1 MAYSWAS
8 SGCFGMCFLFFQS
21 EGATS
26 QSSFSGLGQERN
38 SVSNKMDGF
47 SSSLNPQSTLIHRQN
62 GSFESRE
69 PLTQESL
76 KQKYLDSPQANG
88 AFKRSLGEQT
98 AVDSGGPSQFST
110 PSSRSLSPNR

>member
-1 MAYSWAS
+1 MGIKLLFRNVLPS
-8 SGCFGMCFLFFQS
+8 FFFQR
-21 EGATS
+21 EDATS

-38 SVSNKMDGF
+38 SVSNKMDGP
-47 SSSLNPQSTLIHRQN
+47 SSSVNPQSTLIHRQN

-76 KQKYLDSPQANG
+76 KQKYLDSPQSNG
-88 AFKRSLGEQT
+88 AFKRSLGEQN

-110 PSSRSLSPNR
+110 PSSQSLSPNR

>member
-1 MAYSWAS
+1 MGIKWL
-8 SGCFGMCFLFFQS
+8 FWNVLPFFQS
-21 EGATS
+21 EDATS
-26 QSSFSGLGQERN
+26 QSSIGGLGQERN
-38 SVSNKMDGF
+38 SSNKMDGP
-47 SSSLNPQSTLIHRQN
+47 SSSVNPQSTLIHHQN

-88 AFKRSLGEQT
+88 ALKRSLGDQT